1 MDKKSSQLVLTC
13 LVSQSYSL
21 LAASTPVD
29 QYDPMPVQWESKA
42 ESAEQSA
49 VTALLAE
56 GNLMCTG
63 CMAQKFRCDGLVMA
77 SITL

>member
-1 MDKKSSQLVLTC
+1 M
-13 LVSQSYSL
+13 VSQSYSL
-21 LAASTPVD
+21 LAASTPMD
-29 QYDPMPVQWESKA
+29 SSTSDLMPVQWESKA
-42 ESAEQSA
+42 ERAEQSA